1 MRSPRRLQPFT
12 ENRWNLTTGD
22 GCKRYL
28 VIKGHTRPFNWN
40 LMNWFLCAAKPSR
53 YYRVSANRH
62 SSCDTR
68 FYVKNVK
75 DRIFIVTGPGIEPG
89 SEV

>member
-1 MRSPRRLQPFT
+1 MRSPRRLKPVT

-40 LMNWFLCAAKPSR
+40 LMNWFLCAAKPGR
-53 YYRVSANRH
+53 DYRVSATRH
-62 SSCDTR
+62 FFYDTR

-75 DRIFIVTGPGIEPG
+75 DRSVVTGPGIEPG